1 MTSLAAVAACAV
13 LAALAV
19 FQAMLA
25 GGAPLGR
32 YAWGGQHPGSL
43 PLRLRVGSAVSL
55 LVYALI
61 ALVLIWRA
69 GLVTP
74 ALSDGVV
81 RAVAWGVAGYFLLGT
96 ALNAASRS
104 RAERNVMTPTA
115 AVLCALSSVVALSP

>member
-19 FQAMLA
+19 FQVMLA
-25 GGAPLGR
+25 AGAPLGR
-32 YAWGGQHPGSL
+32 YAWAGQHPGSL
-43 PLRLRVGSAVSL
+43 PFRLRVGSAGSL
-55 LVYALI
+55 LVYAVI

-74 ALSDGVV
+74 ALSDRVV

-104 RAERNVMTPTA
+104 RAERNVM
-115 AVLCALSSVVALSP
+115 